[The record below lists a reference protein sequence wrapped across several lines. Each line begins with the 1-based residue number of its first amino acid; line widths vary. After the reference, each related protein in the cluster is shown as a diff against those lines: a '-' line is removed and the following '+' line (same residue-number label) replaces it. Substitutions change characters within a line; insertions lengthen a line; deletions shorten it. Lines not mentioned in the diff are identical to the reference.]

1 MNISVGSV
9 NVLTL
14 FVTIRDEI
22 LIPASG
28 SMFRIGNNVTT
39 ITTFVSFCS
48 CYDSFV
54 DINDMFY
61 CSYPDSHR
69 VLRKSLDSSLN
80 SYSIIAGGGY
90 CGSTADLLCNPYGI
104 FVDINL
110 DLYVADYSYSRIQR
124 FHQGQLNA
132 TTVAGGAVSATTI
145 SLYYPAAVIL
155 DADKYLYIVDYWNHR
170 IVGQGPNGFR
180 CIVGCNGGGSAS
192 DQLAYPMSLSFDS
205 YGNLFVVDRDNN
217 RIQKFVLA
225 SNSCSKSC
233 KSRVTTIE

>member
-14 FVTIRDEI
+14 FVTIRYEI
-22 LIPASG
+22 LIPGSG

-180 CIVGCNGGGSAS
+180 CIVACNGNGSAS
-192 DQLAYPMSLSFDS
+192 NQLTYPRSISFDS
-205 YGNLFVVDRDNN
+205 YGNLFVVDLGNS
-217 RIQKFVLA
+217 RIQKFTLT
-225 SNSCSKSC
+225 SELCSKF
-233 KSRVTTIE
+233 IFE